1 MKRHLTAYLVAL
13 AASTAIFGCMGKVKY
28 PSYYTLHLSP
38 AAGQPAQREGRGSVA
53 IRAFRSPAY
62 LRQGAIVYRTS
73 PEQIGFY
80 NYHHWAV
87 DPREF
92 VTNAIVDRLRASGRF
107 AEVKIYDGRSD
118 VDYILSG
125 SLDSLDEVD
134 YGGEVRVEVALSA
147 QMTEFRSGTMVWA
160 NGVSDIAR
168 VDQRS
173 VPAVVAEMS
182 NSMDRAIQKLL
193 LSIPVAT
200 KPDGN

>member
-1 MKRHLTAYLVAL
+1 MKRHLTAYIVAL

-38 AAGQPAQREGRGSVA
+38 PAEYTLRLSPAADHPAQREARGSVA
-53 IRAFRSPAY
+53 IREFRSPGY

-92 VTNAIVDRLRASGRF
+92 VTNAIADRLRASGRF

-134 YGGEVRVEVALSA
+134 YGGGIKVEVALSA
-147 QMTEFRSGTMVWA
+147 QMTELRTGATVWA
-160 NGVSDIAR
+160 NTASDISK
-168 VDQRS
+168 VDQR
-173 VPAVVAEMS
+173 
-182 NSMDRAIQKLL
+182 
-193 LSIPVAT
+193 
-200 KPDGN
+200 